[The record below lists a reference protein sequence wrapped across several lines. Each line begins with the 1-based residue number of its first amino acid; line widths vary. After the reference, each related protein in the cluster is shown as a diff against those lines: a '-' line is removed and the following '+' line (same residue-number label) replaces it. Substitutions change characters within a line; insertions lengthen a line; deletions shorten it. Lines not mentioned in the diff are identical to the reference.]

1 MITFNALGPLEIIRP
16 NGTSVP
22 IAPKVRL
29 VLALFLVNEGAVVSI
44 DNIVDE
50 LWDDR
55 PPRSATTTAQTYVYQ
70 LRKLLNRENGGQEL
84 LTTQAPGYLLRTGND
99 DLLDIT
105 QFRQLVH
112 RGRRQLDK
120 GHPHQAAELLR
131 QALDTWRGAP
141 LANVACG
148 RLLKAQVAQLK
159 EEQALALELRIEAD
173 FALGRH
179 RRLIGELR
187 SLVLIHPLNEW
198 FHARLIE
205 ALSLAGRRQEALE
218 AYRNLHTCLSHELG
232 ILPSPEVQQLQRDIL
247 VTGIPRT
254 SPEPQIPR
262 IQPLPA
268 TR

>member
-1 MITFNALGPLEIIRP
+1 MITFNVLGPLEIVRP
-16 NGTSVP
+16 DGTNVP

-29 VLALFLVNEGAVVSI
+29 VLALFLVNAGAVVSI

-50 LWDDR
+50 LWEDH

-70 LRKLLNRENGGQEL
+70 LRKLLNRECCGREPL
-84 LTTQAPGYLLRTGND
+84 ATLAPGYILRIGD
-99 DLLDIT
+99 QDLLDVST
-105 QFRQLVH
+105 FRQLVL
-112 RGRRQLDK
+112 RARSQLDK
-120 GHPHQAAELLR
+120 SHPQQAAELLR
-131 QALDTWRGAP
+131 QALDVWRGPP

-159 EEQALALELRIEAD
+159 EEQSLTLELRIEVD
-173 FALGRH
+173 FNLGRH

-205 ALSLAGRRQEALE
+205 ALSLTGRRREALE
-218 AYRNLHTCLSHELG
+218 AYRNLHSCLYHELG

-247 VTGIPRT
+247 ATGLPQNPAQSDLPRV
-254 SPEPQIPR
+254 Q
-262 IQPLPA
+262 A
-268 TR
+268 TLR